1 MPLTTKNGKLT
12 VIVTDLEKLK
22 VATMYKLSKKSK
34 ERLQGVDPRLIS
46 IINEALKISVIDFGI
61 PSDGGLRTAERQ
73 KELFDKKVSKCDGY
87 INKSYHQ
94 TGKAFDVYAYV
105 DGKASWDRYHLTQVA
120 AAMLQ
125 AAGML
130 GYSLKW
136 GGLWKSFKDM
146 PHFEIRD

>member
-1 MPLTTKNGKLT
+1 
-12 VIVTDLEKLK
+12 
-22 VATMYKLSKKSK
+22 MYKLSSKSK
-34 ERLQGVDPRLIS
+34 ERLEGVDERLIKV
-46 IINEALKISVIDFGI
+46 IDLALTITNIDFGI
-61 PSDGGLRTAERQ
+61 PGDGGLRTAERQ

-105 DGKASWDRYHLTQVA
+105 DGAASWDRYHLTQVA

>member
-1 MPLTTKNGKLT
+1 
-12 VIVTDLEKLK
+12 
-22 VATMYKLSKKSK
+22 MYKLKPSKSK
-34 ERLQGVDPRLIS
+34 ERLQGIDPRLIS

-61 PSDGGLRTAERQ
+61 PGDGGLRTAERQ
-73 KELFDKKVSKCDGY
+73 KELFDKKVSECDGT

-120 AAMLQ
+120 AAILQ
-125 AAGML
+125 AAAML
-130 GYSLKW
+130 GYQLRW
-136 GGLWKSFKDM
+136 GGLFKSFVDM

>member
-1 MPLTTKNGKLT
+1 
-12 VIVTDLEKLK
+12 
-22 VATMYKLSKKSK
+22 MYKLSSKSK
-34 ERLQGVDPRLIS
+34 ERLQGIDPRLIS

-61 PSDGGLRTAERQ
+61 PCDGGLRTAERQ
-73 KELFDKKVSKCDGY
+73 KQLFDKKVSECDGT

-120 AAMLQ
+120 AAILQ
-125 AAGML
+125 AAAML
-130 GYSLKW
+130 GYQLRW
-136 GGLWKSFKDM
+136 GGLFKSFVDM

>member
-1 MPLTTKNGKLT
+1 
-12 VIVTDLEKLK
+12 
-22 VATMYKLSKKSK
+22 MYKLSSSSKK
-34 ERLQGVDPRLIS
+34 RLEGIDPRLIS

-61 PSDGGLRTAERQ
+61 PCDGGLRTAERQ
-73 KELFDKKVSKCDGY
+73 KQLFDKKVSKCDGT

-125 AAGML
+125 AAAML
-130 GYSLKW
+130 GYQLRW
-136 GGLWKSFKDM
+136 GGLFKSFVDM